1 MNSLRMI
8 CRTFMDWLA
17 QSMRFFPMSA
27 RSRFLTSQLICVGV
41 VDIPLLISMMTVKFW
56 APASQLDDQNTRNV
70 GRDFSRTSLYRE
82 LPWDVAKRPRFVL
95 KKLPLRGLQS
105 RFAQPSFAGQLGS
118 LIRGFPREVLV
129 SASEM
134 AVRSRLAIN
143 RTPQVQRI
151 DNALRSQL
159 EVRPDQVG
167 NDRRIDL
174 GSPERFNQNT
184 HRFGDA
190 DRIRQLNFALIGE
203 TRRDN
208 VFGNVTRHVGRGPI
222 HLGRIFAAESAAA
235 MASHAAVGVHDD
247 LATGQTGVAHR
258 AADHKSPR
266 GVEMILAVRVE

>member
-70 GRDFSRTSLYRE
+70 GRDFSRTSLPE
-82 LPWDVAKRPRFVL
+82 VPGDVAKRPRFVL
-95 KKLPLRGLQS
+95 QKLPLRGLQS

-118 LIRGFPREVLV
+118 LIRGFPGEVLV

-134 AVRSRLAIN
+134 AVRSRLAID

-174 GSPERFNQNT
+174 GGPERFHQNT

-190 DRIRQLNFALIGE
+190 DGIRQLNFALIGE
-203 TRRDN
+203 AGGHN
-208 VFGNVTRHVGRGPI
+208 ILGNVTRHV
-222 HLGRIFAAESAAA
+222 
-235 MASHAAVGVHDD
+235 
-247 LATGQTGVAHR
+247 
-258 AADHKSPR
+258 
-266 GVEMILAVRVE
+266 